1 MVERRHFG
9 KEKASGTKKAYG
21 RDKACSGEKATT
33 KNQIPGGIV
42 KEKNYR
48 TGRYITTYTICLV
61 PVMIKLYILI
71 KV

>member
-1 MVERRHFG
+1 MVE
-9 KEKASGTKKAYG
+9 
-21 RDKACSGEKATT
+21 RDKACSKEKATT
-33 KNQIPGGIV
+33 KNQTPGEIV